1 MQKRSEKEILTDLK
15 ELMQTHFGESGE
27 GIRFEVRG
35 DRVNLWGT
43 VDSLA
48 EKNFIGDRVSRVDG
62 VQELDNSLTVALDG
76 EIDDKDIEEEIIR
89 HFGQSRYS
97 EIQKLG
103 CQVSRGIVTLL
114 GHVETRSTER
124 LAQRLA
130 MQVRGVKEIRS
141 EIQMFDKYVNDAALV
156 NMVEDV
162 MVDSPWVN
170 AQEIKTSARKGVVTL
185 IGLVDT
191 QEELEWAVETAYQVP
206 GVKAVV
212 SEIFTRHRSQ
222 GEDLRLTEQLV
233 AELGRHGLN
242 SAQVRAVVQN
252 RIAFLTGEVY
262 SDEDREIAETLVQNI
277 HGISQVNNAIQVATH
292 WSK

>member
-1 MQKRSEKEILTDLK
+1 MQKRSEKEIIADLK

-48 EKNFIGDRVSRVDG
+48 EKNFIGDRVSRIDG
-62 VQELDNSLTVALDG
+62 VQKLDNSLTVALDG
-76 EIDDKDIEEEIIR
+76 EIDDKDIEEEIVR
-89 HFGQSRYS
+89 RFEQSRYS

-103 CQVSRGIVTLL
+103 CRVSRGIVTLL

-141 EIQMFDKYVNDAALV
+141 EIQMFDKYVNDATLV
-156 NMVEDV
+156 NMVEDA

-185 IGLVDT
+185 SGLVNT
-191 QEELEWAVETAYQVP
+191 QEELEWAVDTAYQVP

-222 GEDLRLTEQLV
+222 GEDLRLTELLV
-233 AELGRHGLN
+233 AKLGRHGLN

-252 RIAFLTGEVY
+252 GIAFLTGEVY

-277 HGISQVNNAIQVATH
+277 HGISQVNNSIQVAAH